1 MIKSAK
7 LAKEVTLR
15 VVNKIGVLADISRI
29 IADHGLNI
37 EGVAGFASGNEAVLM
52 LVTDDTVRMVE
63 ALKKEGYR
71 TVKEQ
76 EVLVIELKNK
86 QGALK
91 GLTAKLAQDDIDI
104 MQAYGTTCPEGC
116 PARLILLT
124 SNNEKALV
132 SFKKK

>member
-15 VVNKIGVLADISRI
+15 VVNKIGVLADISQI
-29 IADHGLNI
+29 IADGGFNI
-37 EGVAGFASGNEAVLM
+37 DAIAGYASGNDAVLM
-52 LVTDDTVRMVE
+52 VVTDDVVRTVE

-76 EVLVIELKNK
+76 EVLVVELKNK

-91 GLTAKLAQDDIDI
+91 ALTAKLAKEDIDI
-104 MQAYGTTCPEGC
+104 TLVYGTTCPDGC
-116 PARLILLT
+116 PARLILST

-132 SFKKK
+132 LFKKK

>member
-15 VVNKIGVLADISRI
+15 VVNKIGVLADISQI
-29 IADHGLNI
+29 IADHGFNI
-37 EGVAGFASGNEAVLM
+37 DAIAGYASGNDAVLM
-52 LVTDDTVRMVE
+52 VVTDDVVRTVE
-63 ALKKEGYR
+63 ALRKEGYR

-76 EVLVIELKNK
+76 EVLVVELKNK

-91 GLTAKLAQDDIDI
+91 ALTAKLAKDDIDI
-104 MQAYGTTCPEGC
+104 TLAYGTTCPEGC
-116 PARLILLT
+116 PARLILST

-132 SFKKK
+132 LFKKK